1 MLNVNQITSRL
12 AKLPDQALK
21 QFAQMHKDDPY
32 TVSLAISE
40 SNRRKEIRASGQQA
54 AQQPNVADAAIA
66 EMDEPQQDAPPE
78 QNSLPEQQGIGAIPA
93 PNMQGMAGGGIVAF
107 ERGGRTGDVGATQYR
122 NYAMDRAQELGLDPN
137 FVNAIFTY
145 ESGYKPNAKSP
156 TGPVGIGQ
164 LTAATGRFYGV
175 SKKDRKDPYKNM
187 DASLKFMV
195 DLKKKYKGDQQKMAV
210 AYNQGEPFLN
220 DHLKQNSGE
229 LVPQKLSKKE
239 PRTYLQKVGEIMSA
253 AIPSAQ
259 AADLP
264 QAPAQVAPQTAQ
276 TQVAPQAALPPKQT
290 QVNPQGRFPLPA
302 RTQQGNPYT
311 NPYTGDYQPP
321 ESRVAKPDR
330 ATVLGVVKALGTAE
344 GIKRFGVGAVE
355 DATIGMAGMPAD
367 LRKSSATT
375 SNPFLRG
382 LEALT
387 TAMTP
392 NADKDKYTTEDIKR
406 RMTKANLRPEDSPD
420 PNIRAIQTGGEFA
433 GYLTNPIAAGR
444 KLIGGA
450 RKGIAALES
459 KAGSWMDEL
468 NGVKPVDA
476 LAEAQAAKAAAE
488 AKIAAPRLAAP
499 PRTAPVTP
507 AGPVLREQ
515 PAAFPVSAEAQAAK
529 EAAARQAAAR
539 AAARASE
546 KPKGIAALEADKA
559 AAEAAASRVAVL
571 ESAAAKEAA
580 GGNAAAKEAAAVNE
594 ARGVIASPAEVLT
607 RTTGKDTSNFPTVLG
622 GETTEEQPAPVSTPD
637 YQPPNTRGT
646 PAPETS
652 PAYVPDYQPPN
663 SRGLPAPQPEEPSS
677 PKEIIKMAKEET
689 PKSAAT
695 KGFTS
700 DDWLNL
706 GFNLLAGKSQ
716 YAMEN
721 LGNAG
726 IATLASKREREKE
739 ERAAALSASI
749 NTPESERII
758 NRLMQEKGLDYAS
771 ALELYYKNKNY
782 IDTRMYGFNRTAEA
796 KETAAQTGATAK
808 VDSAEIGAGS
818 KSDKLQQE
826 RLALYLEQMEA
837 LRKSPAYLLKQS
849 NPVAYNEQ
857 LELINKRF
865 PEFKNQQNAA
875 SAGVTLLG
883 VRDK

>member
-12 AKLPDQALK
+12 AMMPDQALK

-40 SNRRKEIRASGQQA
+40 SNRRKEMRAGGHQMM
-54 AQQPNVADAAIA
+54 QQPKVADEDIA
-66 EMDEPQQDAPPE
+66 QIGAPQQ
-78 QNSLPEQQGIGAIPA
+78 NTLPEQQGIGAIPA

-107 ERGGRTGDVGATQYR
+107 DRGGRTGDVGAMQYR
-122 NYAMDRAQELGLDPN
+122 KYAMDRAEELGLDPS
-137 FVNAIFTY
+137 FVNAIYTY
-145 ESGYKPNAKSP
+145 ESQYKPNAESP
-156 TGPVGIGQ
+156 TGPIGIGQ
-164 LTAATGRFYGV
+164 LTAATGKFYGV
-175 SKKDRKDPYKNM
+175 SKEDRRDPYKNM

-195 DLKKKYKGDQQKMAV
+195 DLQKKYNGDQQKMAV
-210 AYNQGEPFLN
+210 AYNQGEPFL
-220 DHLKQNSGE
+220 DKHLKQNGGE
-229 LVPQKLSKKE
+229 LVPQKLGKKE
-239 PRTYLQKVGEIMSA
+239 PITYLQRVGEIMSA

-259 AADLP
+259 AGELP
-264 QAPAQVAPQTAQ
+264 QAPAQVAPQAPAQ
-276 TQVAPQAALPPKQT
+276 VTPQAAQT

-302 RTQQGNPYT
+302 RTQQTQVNPQDSLSQNEQMVPT
-311 NPYTGDYQPP
+311 
-321 ESRVAKPDR
+321 K
-330 ATVLGVVKALGTAE
+330 ATILGVIKALGTAE
-344 GIKRFGVGAVE
+344 AVKRFGIGAVE

-375 SNPFLRG
+375 ANPFLRG

-392 NADKDKYTTEDIKR
+392 NADKDKYTTEGLK
-406 RMTKANLRPEDSPD
+406 KAATAAGVRPADSPD

-444 KLIGGA
+444 RLIGGA
-450 RKGIAALES
+450 RKGIAAIES

-488 AKIAAPRLAAP
+488 AKIAAPRLEAP

-546 KPKGIAALEADKA
+546 KPTGIAALDADKA
-559 AAEAAASRVAVL
+559 AAEAAASRVAAI
-571 ESAAAKEAA
+571 ESGAAREAA
-580 GGNAAAKEAAAVNE
+580 GEAAAANE
-594 ARGVIASPAEVLT
+594 GRNVIASTLEAAPRFV
-607 RTTGKDTSNFPTVLG
+607 GKDASNLPTELG
-622 GETTEEQPAPVSTPD
+622 GTTSEQPAPPREPVEETIASVPKD
-637 YQPPNTRGT
+637 DNMAREMDSLKNRY
-646 PAPETS
+646 PAP
-652 PAYVPDYQPPN
+652 
-663 SRGLPAPQPEEPSS
+663 PSS
-677 PKEIIKMAKEET
+677 SKEIINMAKDET

-721 LGNAG
+721 IGTAG
-726 IATLASKREREKE
+726 VATLAAKREREKAE
-739 ERAAALSASI
+739 AAAANALQIAGAKGEWRGMVKDLMDNSPGMSYQDALSVVMHGRTGADAKEAANEIKRAA
-749 NTPESERII
+749 
-758 NRLMQEKGLDYAS
+758 
-771 ALELYYKNKNY
+771 
-782 IDTRMYGFNRTAEA
+782 
-796 KETAAQTGATAK
+796 
-808 VDSAEIGAGS
+808 
-818 KSDKLQQE
+818 QQE
-826 RLALYLEQMEA
+826 AVLKDADAAIRAISADPRYKMLSMPGAENMPGYDALIKDYQRRINSA
-837 LRKSPAYLLKQS
+837 KTSRGLK
-849 NPVAYNEQ
+849 PDYE
-857 LELINKRF
+857 EPTNKY
-865 PEFKNQQNAA
+865 P
-875 SAGVTLLG
+875 GVKVTG
-883 VRDK
+883 YKD